1 MLPVPQSSL
10 ALFLS
15 TPLEECQPDPR
26 GTGEGDALTPEH
38 KHGVW
43 SVFPVTQDPN
53 SGVTQPREPRSKDAS
68 AHVCTQAKQDKR
80 EPRKSSKTSA
90 AVLNKGCLE
99 CEFTR

>member
-1 MLPVPQSSL
+1 M
-10 ALFLS
+10 
-15 TPLEECQPDPR
+15 
-26 GTGEGDALTPEH
+26 TPEH
-38 KHGVW
+38 KHRVW